1 VIFIENHLP
10 TFEEIR
16 SMYFSS
22 KSTSFLRAC
31 LVLLINLAA
40 AATTTNALAGGI
52 FNPSTSSISL
62 PAQITVPENATNG
75 SVLWKSATTTL
86 NLSAV
91 NAAFE
96 GNITIAQLHANIRS
110 GVKATGYS
118 DIYSTNIPGL
128 GIRWW
133 ATWRGPNFPS
143 GKTMPITVP
152 AENNAG
158 ALGWTLLT
166 GTYTQDVWVELV
178 KIGNISNGML
188 SPSAINAYLQ
198 FQCAPS
204 CTAATISV
212 AGSTT
217 VVVGPSCTVA
227 NSAISVPMGAV
238 PILRFT
244 GLRSTSVPQRFDI
257 TLDCKGGAPNSKL
270 HPHVTLTDANDI
282 GNRST
287 ILSLNKATAGGKPVA
302 TGIGIQILKD
312 GVPLAYGPDSS
323 APGNTNQ
330 WSAGTIAQGVSQ
342 FKISLTASYV
352 QTAAA
357 VTLGQANGRATF
369 TLNYQ

>member
-1 VIFIENHLP
+1 
-10 TFEEIR
+10 
-16 SMYFSS
+16 MYLSS
-22 KSTSFLRAC
+22 KPTSFLRVC
-31 LVLLINLAA
+31 LVFLISLAA
-40 AATTTNALAGGI
+40 TAMTTNALAGGI
-52 FNPSTSSISL
+52 FSPSISSISL
-62 PAQITVPENATNG
+62 PAQITMPANAANG
-75 SVLWKSATTTL
+75 SVLWKSAKTTL
-86 NLSAV
+86 DLSAV
-91 NAAFE
+91 ITPFE
-96 GNITIAQLHANIRS
+96 GNVTIAQLHANIQS

-118 DIYSTNIPGL
+118 DVYNTNIPGL

-133 ATWRGPNFPS
+133 ATWRGPNFPI

-158 ALGWTLLT
+158 ALGWTT
-166 GTYTQDVWVELV
+166 VTSSYTQDIWVELV
-178 KIGNISNGML
+178 KTGNISNGLL
-188 SPSAINAYLQ
+188 SIPTINAFLQ
-198 FQCAPS
+198 FQCAPN
-204 CTAATISV
+204 CTRATISV

-217 VVVGPSCTVA
+217 VVVGPSCTLV
-227 NSAISVPMGAV
+227 NSNVPVPLGAV

-244 GLRSTSVPQRFDI
+244 GIRSTSVPQHFDI
-257 TLDCKGGAPNSKL
+257 ILECKGGAPNSKL

-282 GNRST
+282 GSQST

-330 WSAGTIAQGVSQ
+330 WSAGTIAQGVAQ
-342 FKISLTASYV
+342 FKISLTANYV